1 MKLEPITRNQEPSGA
16 NKNLV
21 LGSLFLLLSL
31 VLGPWFLVPYLSADE
46 DSPTQKHEQT
56 QYERRLKMLGD
67 RYSHATAGTVEFPQE
82 LMAVD
87 YINEGYKLFQ
97 KNQYD
102 MALEAATQAL
112 QYDSKSPVAHE
123 LAGDILY
130 LKQDLAGANEHYL
143 TAFSLEPVA
152 RLKDKLLKLSKET
165 VTEKDLNTV
174 EEVHF
179 LIKYDRNQSEYE
191 GFELR
196 TLLNETY
203 LGVARDLGHY
213 LNHKTT
219 VLFYDPKQFHQVGDL
234 PHWVGGLF
242 DGKVRLPVNPRQLG
256 EKQLRAVTR
265 HEVAHVFIDDISHKR
280 APIWLHEGFAVF
292 QENKVMPVSAHALRV
307 LADPKKLIP
316 FADLFNPA
324 TFEKHKD
331 DQAWMQLFY
340 MESYDFV
347 DSIIGR
353 YGIFYIKQLALAFG
367 EDKNVE
373 QAIQD
378 VFKASMDKM
387 EKEWKSS
394 VALSF
399 R

>member
-1 MKLEPITRNQEPSGA
+1 MKTSKSFFLILLVFGLWSLVSG
-16 NKNLV
+16 
-21 LGSLFLLLSL
+21 LLS
-31 VLGPWFLVPYLSADE
+31 FADE

-56 QYERRLKMLGD
+56 QYERRLQMLGN
-67 RYSHATAGTVEFPQE
+67 RYSHAPAGTVEFPQE

-102 MALEAATQAL
+102 LAFEAATSAL
-112 QYDSKSPVAHE
+112 KYDPKSPVAHE

-130 LKQDLAGANEHYL
+130 LKQDLAGANDHYR
-143 TAFSLEPVA
+143 TAFSLEPVP
-152 RLKDKLLKLSKET
+152 RLKDKLLKLTRESAG
-165 VTEKDLNTV
+165 EKNLNTV
-174 EEVHF
+174 EELHF

-196 TLLNETY
+196 MLLHETY
-203 LGVARDLGHY
+203 LAIAHDLGHY

-242 DGKVRLPVNPRQLG
+242 DGKVRLPVNPRLLG
-256 EKQLRAVTR
+256 EGQLRTVTR

-280 APIWLHEGFAVF
+280 APIWLHEGFAVYE
-292 QENKVMPVSAHALRV
+292 QNKITPIPAYARRV
-307 LADPKKLIP
+307 LADSRNIIP

-324 TFEKHKD
+324 TFEKHKNE
-331 DQAWMQLFY
+331 QVWMNLFY

-347 DSIIGR
+347 DYLIGR
-353 YGIFYIKQLALAFG
+353 FGIFYVKQLALAFG

-378 VFKASMDKM
+378 VFKVSIDKM
-387 EKEWKSS
+387 EKEWKASL
-394 VALSF
+394 ATSF